1 MTKQISFSKH
11 ENEVIHGFRNKMNT
25 AESTEDVK
33 KFFNYTVIKLLN
45 DIFEDR
51 VKIDSEDIR
60 LKTDGKKSYLIED
73 SLLKQE
79 GFQNI
84 WNNSDI
90 KRILGTFADISLK
103 RYKHLETN
111 PEKTKLK
118 IKNNTR

>member
-11 ENEVIHGFRNKMNT
+11 ENEVLHGFRNKMNT

-45 DIFEDR
+45 DIFEDS

>member
-11 ENEVIHGFRNKMNT
+11 ENEVLHGFRNKMNT

-45 DIFEDR
+45 DIFEDS
-51 VKIDSEDIR
+51 VKIDYEDIR
-60 LKTDGKKSYLIED
+60 LKTDGKKSYYRVE
-73 SLLKQE
+73 KGTRQE
-79 GFQNI
+79 RFQSI

-103 RYKHLETN
+103 RYKHLQTN

-118 IKNNTR
+118 IKNNIR

>member
-1 MTKQISFSKH
+1 MSKQISFSKH
-11 ENEVIHGFRNKMNT
+11 ENEVLHGFRNKMNT

-45 DIFEDR
+45 DIFEDS
-51 VKIDSEDIR
+51 VEIDYEEIH
-60 LKTDGKKSYLIED
+60 LNTDGKKSYLIED

-79 GFQNI
+79 RFQNI

-103 RYKHLETN
+103 RYRHLETN

-118 IKNNTR
+118 IKNKIR

>member
-11 ENEVIHGFRNKMNT
+11 ENEVLHGFRNKMNT

-45 DIFEDR
+45 DIFENS
-51 VKIDSEDIR
+51 VKIDSEDIH
-60 LKTDGKKSYLIED
+60 LETDGKKSYLIED

-79 GFQNI
+79 RFQNI

-118 IKNNTR
+118 IKNNIR

>member
-11 ENEVIHGFRNKMNT
+11 ENEVLHGFRNKMNT

-45 DIFEDR
+45 DIFKDS

-79 GFQNI
+79 RFQNI

>member
-11 ENEVIHGFRNKMNT
+11 ENEVLHGFRNKMNT

-45 DIFEDR
+45 DIFENS
-51 VKIDSEDIR
+51 VKIDYEDIH

-79 GFQNI
+79 RFQNI

-90 KRILGTFADISLK
+90 KRILGTLADISLK

-118 IKNNTR
+118 IKNNIR

>member
-11 ENEVIHGFRNKMNT
+11 ENEVLHGFRNKMNT

-45 DIFEDR
+45 DIFEDG

-60 LKTDGKKSYLIED
+60 LETDGKKSYLIED

-79 GFQNI
+79 RFQNI

-118 IKNNTR
+118 IKNNIR

>member
-1 MTKQISFSKH
+1 
-11 ENEVIHGFRNKMNT
+11 MNT

-45 DIFEDR
+45 DIFEDG

-60 LKTDGKKSYLIED
+60 LETDGKKSYLIED

-79 GFQNI
+79 RFQNI

-118 IKNNTR
+118 IKNNIR

>member
-45 DIFEDR
+45 DIFEDS
-51 VKIDSEDIR
+51 VKIDYEDIR

-79 GFQNI
+79 QFQNI

-90 KRILGTFADISLK
+90 KRILGTLADISLK
-103 RYKHLETN
+103 RYKHLGTN

>member
-11 ENEVIHGFRNKMNT
+11 ENEVLHGFRNKMNT

-45 DIFEDR
+45 DIFENS
-51 VKIDSEDIR
+51 VKIDYEDIH

-79 GFQNI
+79 RFQNI

-118 IKNNTR
+118 IKNNIR

>member
-11 ENEVIHGFRNKMNT
+11 ENEVLHGFRNKMNT

-45 DIFEDR
+45 DIFEDS

-60 LKTDGKKSYLIED
+60 LKTDGKESYLIED

-79 GFQNI
+79 HFQNI

>member
-11 ENEVIHGFRNKMNT
+11 ENEVLHGFRNKMNT

>member
-11 ENEVIHGFRNKMNT
+11 ENEVLHGFRNKMNT

-45 DIFEDR
+45 DIFENS
-51 VKIDSEDIR
+51 VKIDYEDIH

-79 GFQNI
+79 PFQNI

-90 KRILGTFADISLK
+90 KRILGTLADISLK

-118 IKNNTR
+118 IKNNIR

>member
-11 ENEVIHGFRNKMNT
+11 ENEILHGFRNKMNN

-45 DIFEDR
+45 DIFENS

-60 LKTDGKKSYLIED
+60 LETDGKKSYLIED

-79 GFQNI
+79 RFQNI

-118 IKNNTR
+118 IKNNIR

>member
-11 ENEVIHGFRNKMNT
+11 ENEVLHGFRNKMNT

-45 DIFEDR
+45 DIFENS

-60 LKTDGKKSYLIED
+60 LETDGKKSYLIED

-79 GFQNI
+79 RFQNI

-118 IKNNTR
+118 IKNNIR

>member
-11 ENEVIHGFRNKMNT
+11 ENEVLHGFRNKMNT

-45 DIFEDR
+45 DIFEDN
-51 VKIDSEDIR
+51 VKIDYEQIQ

-79 GFQNI
+79 RFQNI
-84 WNNSDI
+84 WNNSDL
-90 KRILGTFADISLK
+90 KRILGTLADISLK

-118 IKNNTR
+118 IKNNIR

>member
-11 ENEVIHGFRNKMNT
+11 ENEVLHGFRNKMNN

-45 DIFEDR
+45 DIFENS

-60 LKTDGKKSYLIED
+60 LETDGKKSYLIED

-79 GFQNI
+79 RFQNI

-118 IKNNTR
+118 IKNNIR

>member
-11 ENEVIHGFRNKMNT
+11 ENEVLHGFRNKMNT

-118 IKNNTR
+118 IKNNIR